1 VNVSWTGEDNLTP
14 VQDLEYDVQKN
25 VNGGP
30 FTNWIMDTQT
40 TSTSFVHDTYN
51 DTLGFQ
57 VRARDVVGNQG
68 PYSTPAYTTI
78 SDGVAPQAH
87 IDELPLVRF
96 APFTV
101 SWGGSDD
108 CSGIDVYD
116 VQYKVGAA
124 GTWTDWK
131 MGTTDTSGSF
141 TPSPAQYGET
151 YYFHAGAYDKAGNWS
166 GWSETST
173 TLAQYSLAGNV
184 YNVRRQPVAASQT
197 TITPEPLWL
206 SSQPAGFLAYTAT
219 SEDLDIVTAR
229 DDLYGPLPTMLDVPV
244 NDDIHD
250 LAFILP
256 PQDDAVTDGDFE
268 AGDLTAW
275 QVGGTVPPTL
285 TTVAHTGTGASLLD
299 GSLSDSRLSQVLT
312 PALGISDPTLSFLV
326 RLAVDGP
333 PSTLQIELANTGTL
347 SPPLTYTL
355 PVEDSGWAHVW
366 YDLTGLASEP
376 LTLTF
381 AVSDSPAVL
390 LDEVRLG
397 SAVANGHWYYLPFI
411 LRGG

>member
-1 VNVSWTGEDNLTP
+1 
-14 VQDLEYDVQKN
+14 
-25 VNGGP
+25 
-30 FTNWIMDTQT
+30 
-40 TSTSFVHDTYN
+40 
-51 DTLGFQ
+51 
-57 VRARDVVGNQG
+57 VGNESA
-68 PYSTPAYTTI
+68 YSDPPAYTDIDDNT
-78 SDGVAPQAH
+78 PPFEAH
-87 IDELPLVRF
+87 VEPLPSIQT
-96 APFTV
+96 APFPV
-101 SWGGSDD
+101 SWWGSDA
-108 CSGIDVYD
+108 CTDVVAYQA
-116 VQYKVGAA
+116 QYSVGSPDA
-124 GTWTDWK
+124 WQDWP
-131 MGTTDTSGSF
+131 GHP
-141 TPSPAQYGET
+141 TPNSSDIFDPATPAYGET
-151 YYFHAGAYDKAGNWS
+151 YHFRVRVQDAAGNWS
-166 GWSETST
+166 DPST
-173 TLAQYSLAGNV
+173 PLEAYTILAQFSLEGWI
-184 YNVRRQPVAASQT
+184 YNIRHQPVAATEAQ
-197 TITPEPLWL
+197 ITPEPLWL

-347 SPPLTYTL
+347 SSPLTYTL
-355 PVEDSGWAHVW
+355 PVEDSGWTHVW

-397 SAVANGHWYYLPFI
+397 SSLNGSHWTYLP
-411 LRGG
+411 LVNREG